1 MKSKLCMT
9 VMTGSIDRLTGM
21 AILASGAVA
30 MDMEV
35 EIFLQ
40 LWGVYAFKKDVIK
53 ENMNLSEF
61 QDKGEMVAKRL
72 QELNLPMWFDILK
85 QAKETGS
92 VKIYACSTAAS
103 IWDVKKEDLEMVDD
117 IIGAGEWIE
126 KSKEAAI
133 TLFI

>member
-1 MKSKLCMT
+1 MANKVCIT
-9 VMTGSIDRLTGM
+9 VMSGSIDRLTGM

-30 MDMEV
+30 MDMDV

-61 QDKGEMVAKRL
+61 QDKAEMVAKRL
-72 QELNLPMWFDILK
+72 QELNLPMWYDILK
-85 QAKETGS
+85 EAKETGN

-126 KSKEAAI
+126 KSKDAAI

>member
-1 MKSKLCMT
+1 MANKLCMT
-9 VMTGSIDRLTGM
+9 VMSGSIDRLTGM

-53 ENMNLSEF
+53 ENMNLAEF
-61 QDKGEMVAKRL
+61 GEKGELVAKRL
-72 QELNLPMWFDILK
+72 QELKLPMWFEILK
-85 QAKETGS
+85 EAKEVGN
-92 VKIYACSTAAS
+92 VKIYACSTAAT
-103 IWDVKKEDLEMVDD
+103 IWDVKKEDLEMVDE
-117 IIGAGEWIE
+117 IIGAGEWID
-126 KSKEAAI
+126 KSKDAAI

>member
-1 MKSKLCMT
+1 MAEKLCMT

-21 AILASGAVA
+21 AILAGGAVG

-53 ENMNLSEF
+53 QNMNLNEF
-61 QDKGEMVAKRL
+61 QEKGGEVIKRM
-72 QELNLPMWFDILK
+72 QELNLPMWYDILK
-85 QAKETGS
+85 EAKESGK

-103 IWDVKKEDLEMVDD
+103 IWDVKTEDLEMVDD
-117 IIGAGEWIE
+117 IIGAGEWVE
-126 KSKEAAI
+126 KSKDAAI
-133 TLFI
+133 TWFI

>member
-1 MKSKLCMT
+1 MANKLCMT
-9 VMTGSIDRLTGM
+9 VMSGSIDRLTGM

-61 QDKGEMVAKRL
+61 QEKGEMVAKRL
-72 QELNLPMWFDILK
+72 QELKLPMWYEILK
-85 QAKETGS
+85 QAKETGN
-92 VKIYACSTAAS
+92 VKIYACSTAAT
-103 IWDVKKEDLEMVDD
+103 IWDVKKEDLEMVDE
-117 IIGAGEWIE
+117 IIGAGEWID

-133 TLFI
+133 SLFI